1 MTPPVRPAPDANCGR
16 RPPGGLP
23 DADCG
28 RRPPGGLPDVVK
40 GRALAESDRATERQA
55 RLAALFGQHF
65 DFIWRLLRRVGVS
78 RAEVDDAAQQVFMV
92 ATRKIDAIAVGSERT
107 FLYGTALRIAANMRR
122 GARRRRELPE
132 AAIDARPAF
141 GAAPDHQAELR
152 RTCDLLDELLERLSP
167 ELRRVLVLAEIEQ
180 LEVAEIAALERIPVG
195 TAASRLRRARARFR
209 EELARAPGRSPFG
222 DETP

>member
-1 MTPPVRPAPDANCGR
+1 MTPPVRPAS
-16 RPPGGLP
+16 L
-23 DADCG
+23 
-28 RRPPGGLPDVVK
+28 VVK
-40 GRALAESDRATERQA
+40 GHALAESDRATDRQI
-55 RLAALFGQHF
+55 RLATLFGEHF

-92 ATRKIDAIAVGSERT
+92 ATRKIDAIAFGSERT

-122 GARRRRELPE
+122 AARRRRELLE
-132 AAIDARPAF
+132 SAIDARPAA
-141 GAAPDHQAELR
+141 GAAPDHEAHLR

-209 EELARAPGRSPFG
+209 EELARARGRNPFG